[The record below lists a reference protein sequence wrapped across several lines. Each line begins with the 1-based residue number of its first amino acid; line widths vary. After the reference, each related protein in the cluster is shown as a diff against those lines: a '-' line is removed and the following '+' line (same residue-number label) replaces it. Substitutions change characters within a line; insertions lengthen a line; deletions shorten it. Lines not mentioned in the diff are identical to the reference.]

1 MGKKIHQNSIIGQE
15 GVNLVERLVLKMG
28 FLWYATPGM
37 EAGIDGVI
45 EIRDKITGAVYN
57 KIIQVQSKA
66 TVKRFT
72 AETAEKFHYTCGEN
86 DLRYWLEGNTPVI
99 LVVSR
104 PRTDEAYWV
113 SVKSYFKD
121 QEKSASRKI
130 VFDKKR
136 DRFGEH
142 SAKALMDLA
151 SKPETSVR
159 EDWQRLRARLD
170 SLDPFYRV
178 IPSGDRRWSI
188 QGKYPGVE
196 KDHPLEISFRMTIP
210 DTSGGREMLEKYRQH
225 VATGTELKIPQTYLR
240 DVRLPDFMTQFVD
253 FSKTAEGQIIIGTRQ
268 KLDVGE
274 VNVEIECDDGE
285 RAALS
290 HIKLDLVRHGT
301 DEATLNNDRQRA
313 LWQVEFVWNI
323 KEESAQ
329 LNFTTRDGKFNV
341 KQQLEW
347 MRFQRAFSR
356 GGVLRMVNAETGIG
370 AMEQRFPPGLLEPP
384 DDVALELVEKVLFIQ
399 GRTRVLLSV
408 PDEINHEEID
418 EILATEQLLKTG
430 KNTYKARED
439 WKIAAHPEL
448 ARRLLE
454 IYGNGMP
461 ARLDWHL
468 EGGIVDLFGAEI
480 GIGATDMYCDHTYL
494 TEEDHEALKSFVAN
508 PKPEGTVLVAIK
520 FVEDSPIHASYPEWL
535 PKP

>member
-45 EIRDKITGAVYN
+45 ETRDRITGAVYN

-66 TVKRFT
+66 TVNRFP
-72 AETAEKFHYTCGEN
+72 AETDDKFQYICHER
-86 DLRYWLEGNTPVI
+86 DLNYWLEGNTPVI

-121 QEKSASRKI
+121 SKKRASRKI
-130 VFDKKR
+130 IFDKKH
-136 DRFGEH
+136 DRFDEH

-159 EDWQRLRARLD
+159 EDWQLLRSRLD
-170 SLDPFYRV
+170 DLDPFYRV
-178 IPSGDRRWSI
+178 VPSGDRRWSI

-196 KDHPLEISFRMTIP
+196 KDHPFEISFRMAIP
-210 DTSGGREMLEKYRQH
+210 DTSDGRAMLKKYRRYI
-225 VATGTELKIPQTYLR
+225 AKGTTLEIPQAYLR
-240 DVRLPDFMTQFVD
+240 DVRPPDFMAQFID
-253 FSKTAEGQIIIGTRQ
+253 FSTTTEGRIIIGSRR
-268 KLDVGE
+268 KRDVGE
-274 VNVEIECDDGE
+274 VNLEIECDDGE

-290 HIKLDLVRHGT
+290 HIKLDLVRHGAE
-301 DEATLNNDRQRA
+301 EAMLNNDRQRT
-313 LWQVEFVWNI
+313 LWRVELVWSI
-323 KEESAQ
+323 KKESARI
-329 LNFTTRDGKFNV
+329 NFKARAGNFNV

-347 MRFQRAFSR
+347 MRFQRAFSK
-356 GGVLRMVNAETGIG
+356 GGVLALVNAETGIRG
-370 AMEQRFPPGLLEPP
+370 MEQRFPSGRHEPP
-384 DDVALELVEKVLFIQ
+384 SDLAIELVEKVLFIQ
-399 GRTRVLLSV
+399 SKTHVRLSV
-408 PDEINHEEID
+408 PEEIKGEEVD
-418 EILATEQLLKTG
+418 EILTTEQLLRTG
-430 KNTYKARED
+430 KNTFRARED
-439 WKIAAHPEL
+439 WKIAAHLEL

-468 EGGIVDLFGAEI
+468 QGGIVDLFGAEI
-480 GIGATDMYCDHTYL
+480 GIGSTDRYCDHTYL

-508 PKPEGTVLVAIK
+508 PKPEGSVPIAIK
-520 FVEDSPIHASYPEWL
+520 FVENSPIYASYPDWL
-535 PKP
+535 PKL

>member
-1 MGKKIHQNSIIGQE
+1 
-15 GVNLVERLVLKMG
+15 
-28 FLWYATPGM
+28 
-37 EAGIDGVI
+37 
-45 EIRDKITGAVYN
+45 
-57 KIIQVQSKA
+57 QVQSKA
-66 TVKRFT
+66 TERRFP
-72 AETAEKFHYTCGEN
+72 AETAVKFHYTCDEN

-121 QEKSASRKI
+121 QERRASRRI

-136 DRFGEH
+136 DRFDEH
-142 SAKALMDLA
+142 STKALMDLA
-151 SKPETSVR
+151 SKPETTVR

-170 SLDPFYRV
+170 DLDPHYRV
-178 IPSGDRRWSI
+178 VPSGDRSWSI
-188 QGKYPGVE
+188 QGKRTGGETPA
-196 KDHPLEISFRMTIP
+196 PFEISFRMSIP
-210 DTSGGREMLEKYRQH
+210 DTSGGRELLERYRRH
-225 VATGTELKIPQTYLR
+225 VATGAELKIPQTFLR
-240 DVRLPDFMTQFVD
+240 DVRLPDFMTQFID

-290 HIKLDLVRHGT
+290 HIKLDLVQHGT
-301 DEATLNNDRQRA
+301 DEATLNNVRQRS
-313 LWQVEFVWNI
+313 LWQVEFVWNM

-329 LNFTTRDGKFNV
+329 LNFTAKDGKFNV
-341 KQQLEW
+341 KPQLEW

-356 GGVLRMVNAETGIG
+356 GGVLRMVNTETGIV
-370 AMEQRFPPGLLEPP
+370 AMEQRFPPGLLDPP
-384 DDVALELVEKVLFIQ
+384 SAVAIELVDKVLYIQ
-399 GRTRVLLSV
+399 GKTRVLLSV
-408 PDEINHEEID
+408 PDELNQEEID

-430 KNTYKARED
+430 KVTFRGKGE
-439 WKIAAHPEL
+439 WKIAAHLEL

-461 ARLDWHL
+461 AQLDWHW
-468 EGGIVDLFGAEI
+468 EGGAVNLFGTEI
-480 GIGATDMYCDHTYL
+480 EVGATDMYCAHTYL
-494 TEEDHEALKSFVAN
+494 TEEDHEALKEFVAN
-508 PKPEGTVLVAIK
+508 PEPDGTVSVAIK
-520 FVEDSPIHASYPEWL
+520 FVENSPIHASYPRWL